1 MEMVSTQTKKIYQF
15 GPFRLDPAEHL
26 LLRDNQSVPLTPKAF
41 ETLTVLVQL
50 SGHLVSKE
58 QLLKSVWPDTTV
70 EESNLSIII
79 HRLRKALGDDRGESR
94 YIETVSKL
102 GYRFVA
108 EVSENP
114 EVVEQ
119 VVESNNPSGAF
130 RKFEEER
137 DALPSFA
144 LSPAPSE
151 VEPSRTAS
159 VELAARQGIKD
170 ILRRAPVL
178 MLGVSVIGLAV
189 AFFYVWFSNRQ
200 IESERASAVAKPVK
214 SIAVLPF
221 KTLSAEKDD
230 EFLGLGV
237 TDTLI
242 NSLSR
247 TRQFVVRQMSAV
259 LKYTDQDKDPLAA
272 GSEQGVEAVLAGRI
286 HRVGNRVRV
295 TAQLVRVS
303 DGVSLWA
310 DRFDEEYTHIFAV
323 EDAIAEKVAL
333 AMTRSLAAAYKPI
346 TSRPTGN
353 SEAYQ
358 AYLKGQ
364 YFLNKRTGEG
374 LKKGIESFEQAIA
387 RDPNFAAAYAGLS
400 DCLALLN
407 IYDVLPPKDAFEK
420 ARVAATTALV
430 LDDNLAEAH
439 ASLGLILM
447 YHDWDWM
454 AAERE
459 YVRAIALNPDYP
471 IVHQWRALN
480 LAALG
485 RLDDARAEIKRA
497 QELDPPSLI
506 VNTNVGWI
514 AYLSGQY
521 DLAIDQFQKTVEL
534 DPKFSR
540 ARVRMGIVYAQKKM
554 YPEAKE
560 EFRQAL
566 NLSAGNPYALS
577 LMGYVSALSGD
588 HAEAQ
593 KILATLK
600 PQSDQHRIIP
610 FGIGLI
616 YTGLGAPEQ
625 ALAWLEKALE
635 QHPDSMIFLKVD
647 PAFNSLRTH
656 PKFTDLLRRMRLAN

>member
-1 MEMVSTQTKKIYQF
+1 
-15 GPFRLDPAEHL
+15 
-26 LLRDNQSVPLTPKAF
+26 
-41 ETLTVLVQL
+41 VL
-50 SGHLVSKE
+50 
-58 QLLKSVWPDTTV
+58 
-70 EESNLSIII
+70 
-79 HRLRKALGDDRGESR
+79 
-94 YIETVSKL
+94 
-102 GYRFVA
+102 
-108 EVSENP
+108 
-114 EVVEQ
+114 
-119 VVESNNPSGAF
+119 
-130 RKFEEER
+130 
-137 DALPSFA
+137 
-144 LSPAPSE
+144 
-151 VEPSRTAS
+151 
-159 VELAARQGIKD
+159 
-170 ILRRAPVL
+170 
-178 MLGVSVIGLAV
+178 VIGLAAV
-189 AFFYVWFSNRQ
+189 FLYVWLSNRQ
-200 IESERASAVAKPVK
+200 VESGKASAVAAPVK

-221 KTLSAEKDD
+221 KTMSAEKDD

-303 DGVSLWA
+303 DGASLWA
-310 DRFDEEYTHIFAV
+310 DRFDEQYTHIFAV

-333 AMTRSLAAAYKPI
+333 AMTRSLAAANKPI
-346 TSRPTGN
+346 TTRPTDN

-364 YFLNKRTGEG
+364 YFLSKRTGEG

-407 IYDVLPPKDAFEK
+407 IYDALPPRDAFEK

-447 YHDWDWM
+447 YHDWDWLT
-454 AAERE
+454 AERE

-480 LAALG
+480 LAAQG
-485 RLDDARAEIKRA
+485 RLDEARTEIKRA

-506 VNTNVGWI
+506 INTNVGWI

-521 DLAIDQFQKTVEL
+521 DQAIDQFKKTVEL

-540 ARVRMGIVYAQKKM
+540 TRVRMGIVYAQKKM
-554 YPEAKE
+554 YPEAKA

-577 LMGYVSALSGD
+577 LLGYASALSAD
-588 HAEAQ
+588 RAEAQ
-593 KILATLK
+593 RILTTLK
-600 PQSDQHRIIP
+600 AQSDQNRITT

-616 YTGLGAPEQ
+616 YTGLGEPEQ

-656 PKFTDLLRRMRLAN
+656 PKFLDLLRRMRLAN